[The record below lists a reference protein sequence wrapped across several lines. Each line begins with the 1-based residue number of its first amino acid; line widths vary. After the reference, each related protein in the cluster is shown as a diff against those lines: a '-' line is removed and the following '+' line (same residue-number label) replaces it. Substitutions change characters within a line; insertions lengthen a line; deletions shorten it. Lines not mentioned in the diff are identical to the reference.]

1 MNFRKWQNIIIS
13 LGNIASMS
21 GDPSFIQMIEGVRR
35 REQTAAVDLVRYIT
49 PNLYQTVRF
58 RLSRW
63 RLNHLLEAED
73 ICQAVLAEFFQ
84 RLGRGDFTLQ
94 EPAQLNSL
102 LGKLVRYRIL
112 DEVRKSFAVRRG
124 KGDRATTNV
133 DDMLASVAA
142 NTGTP
147 SAEARANDLI
157 ATLYDRMTSS
167 ERVLAERRSRGED
180 WAEIARA
187 VNSTP
192 DAVRKK
198 LTRAL
203 DRVMAELKLLDD

>member
-1 MNFRKWQNIIIS
+1 MNS
-13 LGNIASMS
+13 DS
-21 GDPSFIQMIEGVRR
+21 SFVQLIEGVRR
-35 REQTAAVDLVRYIT
+35 REQTAAVELVRMIS
-49 PNLYQTVRF
+49 PMLHQTVRF

-63 RLNHLLEAED
+63 RLTHLLEVED

-84 RLGRGDFTLQ
+84 RLGQGEYLL
-94 EPAQLNSL
+94 EHPAQLNSL
-102 LGKLVRYRIL
+102 LGKLARYRIL
-112 DEVRKSFAVRRG
+112 DEVRKSFAARRG
-124 KGDRATTNV
+124 KGDRASTNV

-147 SAEARANDLI
+147 SAEARANDLM

-167 ERVLAERRSRGED
+167 ERILAERRSRGED
-180 WAEIARA
+180 WTEIAQA
-187 VNSTP
+187 VNSSP

-203 DRVMAELKLLDD
+203 DRVLGELKLIEE

>member
-1 MNFRKWQNIIIS
+1 
-13 LGNIASMS
+13 MS